1 MQKLEKTRKIRK
13 SRPDKKNTQNVAQ
26 TTIFYEVYIGQKKL
40 KEY

>member
-13 SRPDKKNTQNVAQ
+13 SRSDKKNTQNVAQ